1 MLTLGR
7 KEMESL
13 WKELGISPAMSNIKW
28 ADVAT
33 AEVAVS
39 SCEELE
45 DQCSDRGKTSF
56 VTGTVLLNNAES
68 EDQSPA
74 S

>member
-1 MLTLGR
+1 MLVLTLGR

-45 DQCSDRGKTSF
+45 DQCSDRG
-56 VTGTVLLNNAES
+56 
-68 EDQSPA
+68 
-74 S
+74 